1 MVGKIIILGDQN
13 KQGQDLKDVLKKE
26 THFTLRHSSLN
37 GTALKEISEQAPDLV
52 VLNPK
57 SSYMEIIDLYYSF
70 KKDTHVQDVPIV
82 LLMDESEIR
91 SADLPSGIQDVI
103 YRPLRPSEAVARI
116 KFLFKKIHRVDQKN
130 LIQHG
135 KLIIDIEK
143 YEVRIGDKK
152 IDLTYTEFEL
162 LKFLCSNRGTVF
174 TREVLLNKVW
184 GYEYYGGTRT
194 VDVHIRRL
202 RSKIEGKSATFIDT
216 VRNIGYKFI
225 SED

>member
-1 MVGKIIILGDQN
+1 MVGKILILGDQN
-13 KQGQDLKDVLKKE
+13 KQGQELKDALKKE
-26 THFTLRHSSLN
+26 THFTLRQSPLN
-37 GTALKEISEQAPDLV
+37 GIAASEIGEYEADLV
-52 VLNPK
+52 ILNPK
-57 SSYMEIIDLYYSF
+57 TGYVEIIDLYYGL
-70 KKDTHVQDVPIV
+70 KKDAQTQDVPIV
-82 LLMDESEIR
+82 LLMDEAEMR
-91 SADLPSGIQDVI
+91 SADLPSGIQDVL
-103 YRPLRPSEAVARI
+103 YRPIRPSEAVARI
-116 KFLFKKIHRVDQKN
+116 KFLFKKLHRVDQKN

-135 KLIIDIEK
+135 KLVIDIEK

-162 LKFLCSNRGTVF
+162 LKFLCSNPGTVF

-202 RSKIEGKSATFIDT
+202 RSKIEGRSATFIDT

-225 SED
+225 TED